1 MLISKHTSVGPGA
14 AKRKAKEGI
23 KGALHRETSV
33 LFFYALCPKKDSY
46 LAIFEC
52 TTPGRFQRR
61 CEFWENEGFFFHPE
75 VKHSGHFEAR
85 PNQSFSFDVTGNMEY
100 VGNNSRKLKLTF
112 NPRSYKFQSFY
123 LTRTDKTLPQIGELQ
138 VFTNLPDAEA
148 KTGNRE
154 VLVTSLP
161 IEIPLKST
169 CVIA

>member
-1 MLISKHTSVGPGA
+1 MGISTDA
-14 AKRKAKEGI
+14 AKKKAKERI
-23 KGALHRETSV
+23 KSALHRETSV
-33 LFFYALCPKKDSY
+33 LFFYALCPKKDSH
-46 LAIFEC
+46 LVIFEC

-75 VKHSGHFEAR
+75 VKHSGHFQAR
-85 PNQSFSFDVTGNMEY
+85 PNQSFSFDVTGNMKY

-123 LTRTDKTLPQIGELQ
+123 LTRIDKNLPQIGEFQ
-138 VFTNLPDAEA
+138 VFTDLQDVEA
-148 KTGNRE
+148 KTGTQE

-161 IEIPLKST
+161 IEIPQANT